1 MTAHTFPFATVAGG
15 LPGGDNRSLG
25 RFGLRGE
32 VPFGGPTAC
41 KEYPVALPGRPRCG
55 GSPARSSRSPWTRC
69 TPTTPRWS
77 STWERRLGGRVTYHQ
92 VKDIDYVRD
101 TMVVDVRHQMGS
113 PVTERGFDGRPVLA
127 VQR

>member
-1 MTAHTFPFATVAGG
+1 VAGG
-15 LPGGDNRSLG
+15 LPGGDNRSVG

-32 VPFGGPTAC
+32 VTFGGPNGVQGVSGGLAGSAAMRWEPSAQLEVTLDQVHADDA
-41 KEYPVALPGRPRCG
+41 ALVVDL
-55 GSPARSSRSPWTRC
+55 
-69 TPTTPRWS
+69 
-77 STWERRLGGRVTYHQ
+77 ERRLGGRVTCHQ

-101 TMVVDVRHQMGS
+101 TMVVDVRHQVGS